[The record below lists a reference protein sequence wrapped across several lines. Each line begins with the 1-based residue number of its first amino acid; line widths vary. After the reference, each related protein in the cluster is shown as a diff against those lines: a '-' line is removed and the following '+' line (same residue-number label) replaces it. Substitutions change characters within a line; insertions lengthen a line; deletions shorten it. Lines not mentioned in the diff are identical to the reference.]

1 MKSVLNV
8 IRMFLQAIQDAK
20 KLRAETRTKHFR
32 IV

>member
-1 MKSVLNV
+1 MKSVLKV
-8 IRMFLQAIQDAK
+8 IRMLLEAIQDAK

>member
-1 MKSVLNV
+1 MKSIFQILCM
-8 IRMFLQAIQDAK
+8 ILEGIQDAK